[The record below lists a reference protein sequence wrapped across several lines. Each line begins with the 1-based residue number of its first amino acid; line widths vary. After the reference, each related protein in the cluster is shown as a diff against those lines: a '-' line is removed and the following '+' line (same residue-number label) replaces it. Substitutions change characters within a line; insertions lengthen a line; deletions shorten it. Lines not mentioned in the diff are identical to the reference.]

1 LNFLSNAL
9 KFTQENGKIWMEVIK
24 VNNIDPL
31 NTSPLIRVAVHDT
44 GVGISKANIR
54 KVFELFYKNDS

>member
-1 LNFLSNAL
+1 
-9 KFTQENGKIWMEVIK
+9 MEVIK